1 VKKEKMFPK
10 IITFCCNW
18 CAYPG
23 ADLAGISHFKYPGN
37 TRIIR
42 VMCSG
47 RVDPGLVLE
56 AFISGA
62 DGVMVMGCHPGECHY
77 EHGNFE
83 AERRIKLLQYL
94 FNKYGL
100 GAERLRIEWI
110 AASEG
115 MKFAEVTADFVETV
129 REIGPFQ
136 DKAKEILDAIKDTFY
151 GERLRLALGAAN
163 RALSSGA
170 DGEKYEDA
178 LKRIAEEEMKKYR
191 VLQTLK
197 KEGEL
202 CVRVVAE
209 KLGLSLR
216 ETSDCFLDLKR
227 EGLIEEGK
235 MGEGR
240 YIIYRFVG

>member
-1 VKKEKMFPK
+1 MFPK

-23 ADLAGISHFKYPGN
+23 ADLAGISHFKYPVN

-62 DGVMVMGCHPGECHY
+62 DGVMVMGCHSGECHY

-94 FNKYGL
+94 FNKYRL

-115 MKFAEVTADFVETV
+115 RKFAEVTTDFVETV
-129 REIGPFQ
+129 RKAGAFQ
-136 DKAKEILDAIKDTFY
+136 EEAKEILDAMKDTFY
-151 GERLRLALGAAN
+151 GERLRLALGAAH

-170 DGEKYEDA
+170 DVEKYEET
-178 LKRIAEEEMKKYR
+178 LRGIAEEEMNKYR
-191 VLQTLK
+191 VLQTLR

-202 CVRVVAE
+202 CARVVAE

-216 ETSDCFLDLKR
+216 ETFDHFLDMKD
-227 EGLIEEGK
+227 EGLIEEGE
-235 MGEGR
+235 MGEDR
-240 YIIYRFVG
+240 YIVYRIVR

>member
-1 VKKEKMFPK
+1 MTFPK

-23 ADLAGISHFKYPGN
+23 ADLAGISHFKYPEN
-37 TRIIR
+37 ARIIR

-62 DGVMVMGCHPGECHY
+62 DGVMVMGCHIGECHY

-129 REIGPFQ
+129 REIGIMQ
-136 DKAKEILDAIKDTFY
+136 EETTEILEVMKDTFY

-170 DGEKYEDA
+170 DGEKYEEA
-178 LKRIAEEEMKKYR
+178 LRRIAEEEMNKYR
-191 VLQTLK
+191 VLQTLR

-202 CVRVVAE
+202 SARVVAE

-216 ETSDCFLDLKR
+216 ETFNHFLDLTR
-227 EGLIEEGK
+227 EGVIEEGE
-235 MGEGR
+235 MGEDQ
-240 YIIYRFVG
+240 YIVYRFVG

>member
-1 VKKEKMFPK
+1 MFPK

-23 ADLAGISHFKYPGN
+23 ADLAGISHFKYPAN
-37 TRIIR
+37 ARIIR

-77 EHGNFE
+77 KHGNFE
-83 AERRIKLLQYL
+83 AERRMKILQYL
-94 FNKYGL
+94 FDKYGL

-115 MKFAEVTADFVETV
+115 RKFAEVTADFVEAV
-129 REIGPFQ
+129 REVGAFQ
-136 DKAKEILDAIKDTFY
+136 EDAKEVLEVMKDTFY

-170 DGEKYEDA
+170 DGEKYEET
-178 LKRIAEEEMKKYR
+178 LKRIAGEEMNKYR
-191 VLQTLK
+191 VLQTLGE
-197 KEGEL
+197 EGEL
-202 CVRVVAE
+202 GTRVIAE

-216 ETSDCFLDLKR
+216 ETFDCFLDLKR
-227 EGLIEEGK
+227 EGVIEEGE
-235 MGEGR
+235 MGEDR
-240 YIIYRFVG
+240 YIVYRFVR

>member
-1 VKKEKMFPK
+1 MFPK

-23 ADLAGISHFKYPGN
+23 ADLAGISRFKYPVN

-47 RVDPGLVLE
+47 RVDLGLVLE
-56 AFISGA
+56 AFIGGA

-83 AERRIKLLQYL
+83 AERRMKILQYL

-115 MKFAEVTADFVETV
+115 RKFAEVTADFVETV
-129 REIGPFQ
+129 RKAGAFQ
-136 DKAKEILDAIKDTFY
+136 EEAKEILDVMKDTFY

-170 DGEKYEDA
+170 DAEKYEEA
-178 LKRIAEEEMKKYR
+178 LKMIAEEEMNKYR
-191 VLQTLK
+191 VLQTLR

-202 CVRVVAE
+202 CARVVAE
-209 KLGLSLR
+209 KLGLNLR
-216 ETSDCFLDLKR
+216 ETFDHLLEMKD
-227 EGLIEEGK
+227 EGLIEEGA
-235 MGEGR
+235 MGEDR
-240 YIIYRFVG
+240 YIIYRFVR

>member
-1 VKKEKMFPK
+1 MKKEKMFPK

-23 ADLAGISHFKYPGN
+23 ADLAGISHFKYPVN
-37 TRIIR
+37 ARIVR
-42 VMCSG
+42 VTCSG

-62 DGVMVMGCHPGECHY
+62 DGVMVMGCHPSECHY

-94 FNKYGL
+94 FNKYEL
-100 GAERLRIEWI
+100 GGERLRVEWI

-115 MKFAEVTADFVETV
+115 RKFAEVTTDFVETV
-129 REIGPFQ
+129 RKIGAFQ
-136 DKAKEILDAIKDTFY
+136 EKAKEILDAMQDTFY

-170 DGEKYEDA
+170 DAEKYEET
-178 LKRIAEEEMKKYR
+178 LKRIAEEEMNKYR
-191 VLQTLK
+191 MLQTLR

-216 ETSDCFLDLKR
+216 ETFYCFLDLKR
-227 EGLIEEGK
+227 EGLIDEVK
-235 MGEGR
+235 MGEDR
-240 YIIYRFVG
+240 YMVYKLL

>member
-1 VKKEKMFPK
+1 MFPK

-23 ADLAGISHFKYPGN
+23 ADLAGISHFTYPAN

-56 AFISGA
+56 AFSSGA
-62 DGVMVMGCHPGECHY
+62 DGVMVMGCHLGECHY

-83 AERRIKLLQYL
+83 AERRMKVLQYL
-94 FNKYGL
+94 FDKYGL
-100 GAERLRIEWI
+100 GGERLRVEWI

-115 MKFAEVTADFVETV
+115 RKFAEVTADFVETV
-129 REIGPFQ
+129 K
-136 DKAKEILDAIKDTFY
+136 KAGAVRAETKEILDVMKDTFY

-170 DGEKYEDA
+170 DGEKYEET
-178 LKRIAEEEMKKYR
+178 LKRIAEEEMNKYR
-191 VLQTLK
+191 VLQTLR
-197 KEGEL
+197 KEGAL
-202 CVRVVAE
+202 GVNVVAE
-209 KLGLSLR
+209 TLGLNLR
-216 ETSDCFLDLKR
+216 ETFNHFLDLKR
-227 EGLIEEGK
+227 DGLIEEGET
-235 MGEGR
+235 GEDR
-240 YIIYRFVG
+240 YIVYRLVG

>member
-1 VKKEKMFPK
+1 MFPK

-23 ADLAGISHFKYPGN
+23 ADFAGISHFKYPVN
-37 TRIIR
+37 ARIIR

-77 EHGNFE
+77 EHGNYE
-83 AERRIKLLQYL
+83 AERRIKLLRYL
-94 FNKYGL
+94 FDKYEL
-100 GAERLRIEWI
+100 GGKRLRVEWI

-115 MKFAEVTADFVETV
+115 RKFAEVTADFVETV
-129 REIGPFQ
+129 RKIGAFQ
-136 DKAKEILDAIKDTFY
+136 EKAREILEVMKDTFY
-151 GERLRLALGAAN
+151 GERLRLALGAAS
-163 RALSSGA
+163 RALDSGA
-170 DGEKYEDA
+170 DGEKYEET
-178 LKRIAEEEMKKYR
+178 LKKIAEEEMKKYR
-191 VLQTLK
+191 VLQTLR

-216 ETSDCFLDLKR
+216 ETFDCFLDLKH
-227 EGLIEEGK
+227 EGLIEEGDI
-235 MGEGR
+235 GEDR
-240 YIIYRFVG
+240 YMIYGFVRGER